1 MSELR
6 DVTADEYEETHEE
19 PDRGDTPTQRVTIN
33 QMDINAL
40 DDMLDEIRARR
51 LTAVKKLEAAAKVK
65 ADDVRLVTFLKFQTQ
80 YNRAKNAIA
89 KLDDVI
95 LKVEGA
101 VHKARLLAMACEL
114 EVGMETEDA

>member
-1 MSELR
+1 MIPMHHYPSDGCGKQSSPRSMSSLEKPRPSMQQHVLRRSASTSLHNCGEAVMSELR

-65 ADDVRLVTFLKFQTQ
+65 ADDV
-80 YNRAKNAIA
+80 
-89 KLDDVI
+89 
-95 LKVEGA
+95 
-101 VHKARLLAMACEL
+101 
-114 EVGMETEDA
+114 